1 MKPTEKQIDEAK
13 QILKKAGYQT
23 ELMLNTSDITFN
35 FHCSEDKAE
44 EILEESFDAMEQLL
58 WDEVVNKCYYYEIQY
73 KD

>member
-1 MKPTEKQIDEAK
+1 MKPTEKQIDKAK